1 MQADIIRV
9 RLPGQLKFIH
19 FINDTGELLFKSH
32 ISCYSEELLN
42 NVIQDMRVVMYELFS
57 NAVNHSQSE
66 IVDVEFSLSDEA
78 ISVTCITHNIPYR
91 IKMMDILDSTT
102 KTNPLMA
109 PPFAKELI
117 SKDFIVYQDMQHEV
131 ICRVTGEYAVEFHNR
146 KNIDN
151 KRNVKEIPEHYGLNL
166 ITKLTHSASYK
177 RNQQG
182 EDCFNITKRI
192 R

>member
-1 MQADIIRV
+1 MPADIIRV
-9 RLPGQLKFIH
+9 RIPGQLKFIH

-57 NAVNHSQSE
+57 NAVNHSKSE
-66 IVDVEFSLSDEA
+66 FVDVEFSLSEEA
-78 ISVTCITHNIPYR
+78 IGVTCITHNEPYR
-91 IKMMDILDSTT
+91 IKEMDVIDPE
-102 KTNPLMA
+102 TNANPFIE
-109 PPFAKELI
+109 PPFAKAHIGNE
-117 SKDFIVYQDMQHEV
+117 FIVYQDIQHEV
-131 ICRVTGEYAVEFHNR
+131 ICRVTGEYGAEFHNR

-151 KRNVKEIPEHYGLNL
+151 KHNVTEIPEHYGLNL
-166 ITKLTHSASYK
+166 ITKLTHTTSYK

-182 EDCFNITKRI
+182 EDCFTITKRI

>member
-9 RLPGQLKFIH
+9 RIPGQLKFIH

-57 NAVNHSQSE
+57 NAVNHSRSDVVE
-66 IVDVEFSLSDEA
+66 VEFSLTDEE
-78 ISVTCITHNIPYR
+78 IGVTCITNNVPYR
-91 IKMMDILDSTT
+91 VKRMDVIDTET
-102 KTNPLMA
+102 KENPIIE
-109 PPFAKELI
+109 PPFAGELI
-117 SKDFIVYQDMQHEV
+117 GKDFIVYQDMQHEV
-131 ICRVTGEYAVEFHNR
+131 ICRVTGEYGAEFHSR
-146 KNIDN
+146 KNIEN
-151 KRNVKEIPEHYGLNL
+151 KHNVKEIPEHYGLNL
-166 ITKLTHSASYK
+166 ITKLTHTASYK

-182 EDCFNITKRI
+182 EDCFTITKRI

>member
-1 MQADIIRV
+1 MPADIIRV
-9 RLPGQLKFIH
+9 RIPGQLKFIH

-57 NAVNHSQSE
+57 NAVNHSKSE

-78 ISVTCITHNIPYR
+78 ICVTCITQNVPFR
-91 IKMMDILDSTT
+91 IKMMDVIDAET
-102 KTNPLMA
+102 KANPIIE
-109 PPFAKELI
+109 PPFADELI
-117 SKDFIVYQDMQHEV
+117 GKDFIVYQDMQHEV
-131 ICRVTGEYAVEFHNR
+131 ICRVTGGYSTEFHNR
-146 KNIDN
+146 KNIEN

-166 ITKLTHSASYK
+166 ITKLTHAASYK
-177 RNQQG
+177 RNKQG
-182 EDCFNITKRI
+182 EDCFTITKRI